1 MKTKFEKELNE
12 IKEVVKNFKND
23 DTIEVSIENN
33 LLYVRGKRSYVPL
46 NRTYTINEENDILLS
61 YGSFYHNGKLICEKE
76 YIGRLS
82 NLGLDQW
89 PVCKTITELVRKLAA

>member
-1 MKTKFEKELNE
+1 MKTEFEKELNE
-12 IKEVVKNFKND
+12 IKEVVKNFTND

-46 NRTYTINEENDILLS
+46 NRTYTINEKNDILLS
-61 YGSFYHNGKLICEKE
+61 YGSFYSNGKLICEKE

-89 PVCKTITELVRKLAA
+89 PVCKTIRELVRTLAA